1 MKLSDNLKIIR
12 KDNNL
17 SQEQL
22 AEKLGVSRQA
32 VSKWE
37 SGQSYP
43 EMDKVLLICKLFNF
57 NIDELMN
64 ENVME
69 VSQNKQSKTNINKYI
84 EDFFGF
90 INKTIDMLSV
100 MRFRD
105 RLKCLLENIIMCAI
119 VVVVFLVLSA
129 IGGHIFANAFGFLS
143 SNIFIIIRNFLES
156 FFTILY
162 LILSATVLLHIF
174 KVRYLDYYE
183 IVKEKNDEEKQ
194 NENEIEKEEQEEV
207 YDDKRK
213 VFIEKKKEKIIIRD
227 PNHSQSK
234 FLNGLARICLAFIKF
249 IAICIAICFAITFVA
264 LFCVLMLSFM
274 FIKTGFIFWGTLLAT
289 ISAIIVNFI
298 ILELF
303 YNFIVSK
310 KSKKIRMAISFV
322 IALILAGLSI
332 GMILIG
338 ITNFDYITDT
348 KAKNVIED
356 VYEYKMTENLSIN
369 YMVYDVKYIENNSD
383 KVKIVVKHS
392 KYVDADIQEYGE
404 TLEVYCRP
412 SNNSIMELVRDKIK
426 EINNREIIEEPYPE
440 IYIYSKKENI
450 EKMKQNEKTKYETSI
465 ERELARFNQ
474 ENQDLQNE
482 IIELEDEIA
491 ELEDEIADKENTIEV
506 LKSEIKDLNLELN
519 DGVYSEELN

>member
-90 INKTIDMLSV
+90 INKTIDMFSV

-105 RLKCLLENIIMCAI
+105 RLKCLLENIMLCAI
-119 VVVVFLVLSA
+119 VVVVFFVLSA

-143 SNIFIIIRNFLES
+143 SNIFVIIRNFLES

-183 IVKEKNDEEKQ
+183 IVKEKNDEENQ
-194 NENEIEKEEQEEV
+194 NENEIEKEEKEV

-213 VFIEKKKEKIIIRD
+213 VFIEKNKEKIIIRD

-264 LFCVLMLSFM
+264 FVCVLMLSFM
-274 FIKTGFIFWGTLLAT
+274 FIKTGFIFWGTFLAS

-338 ITNFDYITDT
+338 ITNFNYITDT
-348 KAKNVIED
+348 NVKNVIED
-356 VYEYKMTENLSIN
+356 VYEYEMTKDLSMN
-369 YMVYDVKYIENNSD
+369 YMVYNINYIENNSN
-383 KVKIVVKHS
+383 KVKVVVKHS
-392 KYVDADIQEYGE
+392 KYVDADINKYGE

-412 SNNSIMELVRDKIK
+412 SNNSTMELIRDKIK
-426 EINNREIIEEPYPE
+426 EINNREIIAEPYPE
-440 IYIYSKKENI
+440 VYIYSSKENI
-450 EKMKQNEKTKYETSI
+450 EKMQNNITKKYNNNMEKQLNKAHE
-465 ERELARFNQ
+465 
-474 ENQDLQNE
+474 ENQKLQNE

-491 ELEDEIADKENTIEV
+491 DKENIIEE
-506 LKSEIKDLNLELN
+506 LKSEIKDLKLELN

>member
-1 MKLSDNLKIIR
+1 MKLSENLKRIR

-69 VSQNKQSKTNINKYI
+69 VSQNKQSKININKYI

-90 INKTIDMLSV
+90 INKTIDMFSV

-105 RLKCLLENIIMCAI
+105 RLKCVLENIIMCAI
-119 VVVVFLVLSA
+119 IFAIFLVLSA

-143 SNIFIIIRNFLES
+143 NNIFIIIRNFLES
-156 FFTILY
+156 FLTVLY
-162 LILSATVLLHIF
+162 IIISATVLLHIF

-183 IVKEKNDEEKQ
+183 IVKEKNDEENPQ
-194 NENEIEKEEQEEV
+194 ENEIETSEQEEV
-207 YDDKRK
+207 YDNKRK
-213 VFIEKKKEKIIIRD
+213 LFIEKQKEKIIIRD

-234 FLNGLARICLAFIKF
+234 FLNGLARICLLCIKF

-264 LFCVLMLSFM
+264 LFCLLMLSFM
-274 FIKTGFIFWGTLLAT
+274 FVETGFIFWGTLFAS
-289 ISAIIVNFI
+289 ISAIIINFI
-298 ILELF
+298 VLELF

-322 IALILAGLSI
+322 ISLILAGFSI

-338 ITNFDYITDT
+338 ITNFNYITDSNV
-348 KAKNVIED
+348 KNVIED
-356 VYEYKMTENLSIN
+356 VYEYEMSENLSMN
-369 YMVYDVKYIENNSD
+369 YIVYNVKYVETDSNQ
-383 KVKIVVKHS
+383 VKIVVKHS
-392 KYVDADIQEYGE
+392 KYIETDIIEYDE
-404 TLEVYCRP
+404 TLEVQCRQS
-412 SNNSIMELVRDKIK
+412 SNSTMELIRDKIK
-426 EINNREIIEEPYPE
+426 EINNREIIEDPYPE
-440 IYIYSKKENI
+440 VYIYSSKANI
-450 EKMKQNEKTKYETSI
+450 EKMQNNTTIKYKANIEKS
-465 ERELARFNQ
+465 LDAAHQ
-474 ENQDLQNE
+474 ENQELQNK
-482 IIELEDEIA
+482 IIELEDKLVEKD
-491 ELEDEIADKENTIEV
+491 DEIEG
-506 LKSEIKDLNLELN
+506 LKMQIQDLQVEMDSN
-519 DGVYSEELN
+519 DLIIVE

>member
-1 MKLSDNLKIIR
+1 MKLSENLKRIR

-64 ENVME
+64 ENVIE
-69 VSQNKQSKTNINKYI
+69 VSQNKQSKININKYI

-90 INKTIDMLSV
+90 INKTIDMFSV

-105 RLKCLLENIIMCAI
+105 RLKCLLENFIMCVI
-119 VVVVFLVLSA
+119 IFVVFLVLSA

-143 SNIFIIIRNFLES
+143 NNVFIIIRNFLES
-156 FFTILY
+156 FLTVLY
-162 LILSATVLLHIF
+162 IIISVTVLLHIF

-183 IVKEKNDEEKQ
+183 IVKEKNNEEDAQ
-194 NENEIEKEEQEEV
+194 ENENATSEQEEI

-213 VFIEKKKEKIIIRD
+213 LFIEKQKEKIIIRD

-234 FLNGLARICLAFIKF
+234 FLNGLARIILLCIKF

-264 LFCVLMLSFM
+264 LFCLLMLSFM
-274 FIKTGFIFWGTLLAT
+274 FVETGFIFFGTLFAS
-289 ISAIIVNFI
+289 ISAIIMNFI

-310 KSKKIRMAISFV
+310 KSKKTRMAISFV
-322 IALILAGLSI
+322 ISLVLAGFSI

-338 ITNFDYITDT
+338 ITNFNYITNNFFSRDSNI
-348 KAKNVIED
+348 KNVIED
-356 VYEYKMTENLSIN
+356 VYEYEMSENLSMN
-369 YMVYDVKYIENNSD
+369 YIVYNVKYVETDSN

-392 KYVDADIQEYGE
+392 KYIETDMMEYDE
-404 TLEVYCRP
+404 TLEVQCRQ
-412 SNNSIMELVRDKIK
+412 SNNSTMELIRDKIK

-440 IYIYSKKENI
+440 VYVYSSKANI
-450 EKMKQNEKTKYETSI
+450 EKMQK
-465 ERELARFNQ
+465 
-474 ENQDLQNE
+474 
-482 IIELEDEIA
+482 
-491 ELEDEIADKENTIEV
+491 NTTAIKILR
-506 LKSEIKDLNLELN
+506 LKI
-519 DGVYSEELN
+519 